1 MDQKT
6 TLEIET
12 ITLKEYFETII
23 RMNNGHVLEL
33 MKQDKDYV
41 REAFETFNNNL
52 DVHLDR
58 LNHSHESIKEIAL
71 RNISQDKF
79 DMLHKELTLRIE
91 AIEKKEFEQRGQTR
105 MTIIFV
111 VFIAGLASSAITL
124 LIQHFLK

>member
-52 DVHLDR
+52 DVHLER
-58 LNHSHESIKEIAL
+58 LNHSHENIKEIAL
-71 RNISQDKF
+71 KNISQDKF

-91 AIEKKEFEQRGQTR
+91 VIEKKEFEQRGQTR